1 MIWVEE
7 LISWNEPS
15 IDLKY
20 ELLVVNA
27 PTDAKL
33 LLQVHEHVRENVELV
48 DVLAICLRHNFS
60 IDFDGHDF
68 AASVV
73 SGHDLHSRSEDEN
86 SPVHSTLNKYVRWI
100 ISKKESEHLH
110 E

>member
-1 MIWVEE
+1 MSKVFLLTVIWIEE
-7 LISWNEPS
+7 LIRRDQLAV
-15 IDLKY
+15 DLEN
-20 ELLVVNA
+20 ELLVVDTPSHA
-27 PTDAKL
+27 EL
-33 LLQVHEHVRENVELV
+33 LLQVHEHVREDVELV

-86 SPVHSTLNKYVRWI
+86 SPVHSTLNKYVR
-100 ISKKESEHLH
+100 
-110 E
+110 